1 MKILDDYMVAK
12 DNLDTWKKVEAD
24 LRIKLL
30 NKLFGEG
37 VMEGTETEEVNGFK
51 VKGGF
56 SLNFKLD
63 AKGVDAAFDELS
75 EAEQLCISY
84 KPSLTK
90 AVYKALED
98 HEREALD
105 EFITV
110 SSAMPT
116 IKIER
121 LEE

>member
-1 MKILDDYMVAK
+1 MVAK